1 MCMPINNQL
10 LQLNT
15 FIYIFM
21 FVSNLYPTLVYNEEE
36 GVLYV
41 HHDIL
46 LSSFP
51 LALEWLNFDPLEQQP
66 GNLTLFSEKHDK
78 IILFVI
84 WFSYS
89 RTLLHELC

>member
-10 LQLNT
+10 LQLNVHL
-15 FIYIFM
+15 FIFLCL
-21 FVSNLYPTLVYNEEE
+21 SLNLCPTLVYNEEE

-66 GNLTLFSEKHDK
+66 GNLTLFSENMIK
-78 IILFVI
+78 
-84 WFSYS
+84 
-89 RTLLHELC
+89 